1 MQDYRTVTIDLEN
14 TPLELKTESQVGSGQ
29 KARID
34 FMNGGSYTGLLEI
47 KFDSTP
53 YYSLHWCTSGRNYFL
68 SDLPTGENM
77 VWKITFTRT
86 TDLRIQIHCNG
97 VEVVNFVMTDETC
110 SKDGWRS
117 YWGKKVEK
125 VMFVESNAFKYY
137 RPYRS
142 S

>member
-1 MQDYRTVTIDLEN
+1 MQDWRTVTIDLEN
-14 TPLELKTESQVGSGQ
+14 TPLELKTESQVGSGE

-53 YYSLHWCTSGRNYFL
+53 YYSLIWCTSGRNYFL

-110 SKDGWRS
+110 SQAGWRS
-117 YWGKKVEK
+117 RWGKEVEK
-125 VMFVESNAFKYY
+125 VLFVANNAFKYY

-142 S
+142 G